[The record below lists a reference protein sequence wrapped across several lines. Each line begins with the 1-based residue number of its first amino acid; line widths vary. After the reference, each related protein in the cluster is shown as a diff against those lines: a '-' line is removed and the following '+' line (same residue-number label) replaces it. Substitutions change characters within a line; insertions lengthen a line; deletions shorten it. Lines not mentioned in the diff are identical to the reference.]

1 MKGNKNTKTR
11 AIEVIVAIIVVWML
25 VVGISIVV
33 SFDEVAERNR
43 EMTELEWTYIVDTA
57 YDSVEDI
64 KAIEDSDLFI
74 FDEGRNYYNIYDE
87 KGKIVIA
94 GPFKEVED
102 IGGGFVRTVYDPP
115 GVVIEDEN
123 GNNIRTQID
132 ELDVRGDGGKY
143 EVIDYGRV
151 LGIAK
156 VKGR

>member
-1 MKGNKNTKTR
+1 MKGNEYKKTR

-25 VVGISIVV
+25 VVGISIAS
-33 SFDEVAERNR
+33 SFDEVIEKNR
-43 EMTELEWTYIVDTA
+43 EMAELEWTYIVDTV

-74 FDEGRNYYNIYDE
+74 FDEGKNYYNIYDA

-94 GPFKEVED
+94 GPFREAED

-115 GVVIEDEN
+115 GVYIEDEN
-123 GNNIRTQID
+123 GNNIRTKID
-132 ELDVRGDGGKY
+132 EIDVRGDGGKY

>member
-1 MKGNKNTKTR
+1 MKGNRNTKTR

-25 VVGISIVV
+25 VMGISIAV
-33 SFDEVAERNR
+33 SFDEIAEQNR
-43 EMTELEWTYIVDTA
+43 EMTELEWTYIVDTV

-64 KAIEDSDLFI
+64 KAIENSDLFI
-74 FDEGRNYYNIYDE
+74 FDEGRNYYNLYDE

-94 GPFKEVED
+94 GPFSEVED
-102 IGGGFVRTVYDPP
+102 IGGGFVRTVYEPP

-123 GNNIRTQID
+123 GNNIRTKID

-143 EVIDYGRV
+143 EVVRYGNI

-156 VKGR
+156 TESR

>member
-25 VVGISIVV
+25 VVGISIAV

-43 EMTELEWTYIVDTA
+43 EMAELEWTYIVDTV

-64 KAIEDSDLFI
+64 KVIDESDYFI
-74 FDEGRNYYNIYDE
+74 ADEGRDYYNLID
-87 KGKIVIA
+87 KHGTIIA
-94 GPFKEVED
+94 GPFSEMED
-102 IGGGFVRTVYDPP
+102 IGGGFVRIKTETP
-115 GVVIEDEN
+115 GVVIEDED
-123 GNNIRTQID
+123 GNNIRTKID

-143 EVIDYGRV
+143 EVVRYGNI

-156 VKGR
+156 TESR

>member
-1 MKGNKNTKTR
+1 MKGNEYKKTR

-25 VVGISIVV
+25 VVGISVAA
-33 SFDEVAERNR
+33 SFDEVIEKNR
-43 EMTELEWTYIVDTA
+43 EMAELEWTYIVDTV
-57 YDSVEDI
+57 YDSLEDI

-74 FDEGRNYYNIYDE
+74 FDEGKNYYNIYDA

-94 GPFKEVED
+94 GPFREVED

-123 GNNIRTQID
+123 GNNIRTKID
-132 ELDVRGDGGKY
+132 EIDVRGDGGKY